1 MSKGKKVKAINPPN
15 FDEPISLELIA
26 QAIKARRTQLGLD
39 IKTASMLSGVSLV
52 TFSKIENASKGIRLD
67 SVLKIA
73 KALGIE
79 FKILDW
85 SKNG

>member
-1 MSKGKKVKAINPPN
+1 
-15 FDEPISLELIA
+15 
-26 QAIKARRTQLGLD
+26 
-39 IKTASMLSGVSLV
+39 MLSGVSLV
-52 TFSKIENASKGIRLD
+52 TLSKVENASSGVRLE

-85 SKNG
+85 SKDE

>member
-1 MSKGKKVKAINPPN
+1 MSKGKRVKAINSPN
-15 FDEPISLELIA
+15 LDEPISLELIA
-26 QAIKARRTQLGLD
+26 KAIKARRTQLGLD
-39 IKTASMLSGVSLV
+39 SKTASMLSGVSLV
-52 TFSKIENASKGIRLD
+52 TLSKVENASSGVRLE

-85 SKNG
+85 SKDE

>member
-1 MSKGKKVKAINPPN
+1 MRALLFILI
-15 FDEPISLELIA
+15 FISSLYSDI
-26 QAIKARRTQLGLD
+26 IKAGRTRLGLD
-39 IKTASMLSGVSLV
+39 SKTASMLSNVSLV
-52 TFSKIENASKGIRLD
+52 TLSKVENASSGVRFE

-85 SKNG
+85 SKDE